1 MGVKNPHSHTFT
13 VLRFRV
19 LGGGCS
25 FVAKDCFLCFWVLCV
40 FMDHQGL
47 EEMMH
52 LLMRVMLELDS
63 TKAVVEA

>member
-1 MGVKNPHSHTFT
+1 
-13 VLRFRV
+13 
-19 LGGGCS
+19 
-25 FVAKDCFLCFWVLCV
+25 
-40 FMDHQGL
+40 MDHQGL